1 MIEHLSH
8 PIFEAVSSVSDQM
21 QVPAFVIGGYVRDI
35 MLKRD
40 YKQDIDIV
48 VTGSGIDFAH
58 KVAEKLGEDIPVK
71 FFKNFGTAMLKYH
84 GIQVEFVGARRE
96 SYRKDSRKPI
106 VEDGTIEDDQNRR
119 DFTINA
125 MAIDLT
131 RSNFGQLIDPFN
143 GLSDLEK
150 KIIRTP
156 MEPDVTFSDDPLRMM
171 RAIRF
176 ATQLG
181 FSIDPDCFQSIKKNT
196 ERIHIV
202 SAERVTDELNLIIL
216 SVKPS
221 LGFIMLDD
229 AGLLQLIFPEFCAL
243 KGAEVVDGIG
253 HKDNFYHTLKVL
265 DNTAEKSDDLWLR
278 WSAILHDIAKPV
290 TKKFV
295 PGTGWTFHA
304 HEFRG
309 AKMIP
314 GIFRRLRLPM
324 NEKMKYVEKL
334 VLLHLRPIVLAED
347 VVTDSA
353 VRRLLFE
360 AGDQIDDLML
370 LCEADIT
377 SKNQIKVKKFL
388 ENFEIVRIKLKEIEE
403 KDRLRNWQPPVSG
416 EIIMKTFG
424 IPPSRE
430 VGLIKN
436 AITEAILDGEIP
448 NQFEDAFQRMILEG
462 EKLGLQ
468 KVNGKKI

>member
-1 MIEHLSH
+1 MVEFLSD
-8 PIFEAVSSVSDQM
+8 PIFKAVSSASEQM

-35 MLKRD
+35 ILKRD
-40 YKQDIDIV
+40 YRQDIDIV

-58 KVAEKLGEDIPVK
+58 KVAEILGDDIPVK
-71 FFKNFGTAMLKYH
+71 FFRNFGTAMLKYH

-96 SYRKDSRKPI
+96 SYRMDSRKPV

-131 RSNFGQLIDPFN
+131 RSGFGQLIDPFN
-143 GLSDLEK
+143 GMSDLQN

-156 MEPDVTFSDDPLRMM
+156 MDPDVTFSDDPLRMM

-176 ATQLG
+176 AAQLD
-181 FSIDPDCFQSIKKNT
+181 FSIDPDCFQSIKKNA
-196 ERIHIV
+196 ERINIV
-202 SAERVTDELNLIIL
+202 SAERITDELNLIIL
-216 SVKPS
+216 STKPS
-221 LGFIMLDD
+221 VGFNMLYDS
-229 AGLLQLIFPEFCAL
+229 GLLQMIFPEFCAL

-253 HKDNFYHTLKVL
+253 HKDNFHHTLQVL
-265 DNTAEKSDDLWLR
+265 DNTALRSDDLWLR
-278 WSAILHDIAKPV
+278 WSAILHDIAKPL

-295 PGTGWTFHA
+295 PGIGWTFYA
-304 HEFRG
+304 HEYRG
-309 AKMIP
+309 AKMVP

-334 VLLHLRPIVLAED
+334 VLLHLRPIVLAEE

-360 AGDQIDDLML
+360 AGNEIDDLML

-377 SKNQIKVKKFL
+377 SKNQVKVKKFL

-416 EIIMKTFG
+416 EIIMEAFG
-424 IPPSRE
+424 IPPSKE
-430 VGLIKN
+430 VGIIKN
-436 AITEAILDGEIP
+436 AITEAILEGEIP
-448 NQFEDAFQRMILEG
+448 NQFDDAFERMILEG

-468 KVNGKKI
+468 RIKDKKK